1 MLHLTILSCSPDCP
15 WPNVPD
21 CGLTWCA
28 GPGVWWF
35 HVEYWCSG
43 FGCRLHGS
51 VSVGFPPSGCL
62 LCQGLSPLLFSSG
75 FGCLQ
80 RSLTCSWAAPASET
94 LHSAPRSW
102 APVSENLRTHQL
114 TNNFGYPIPH
124 PVGHDTADEQ
134 RAHKKHN
141 KRKKRKTII
150 LVM

>member
-1 MLHLTILSCSPDCP
+1 MSHPTILSLSLDCP

-51 VSVGFPPSGCL
+51 VSVGFPPFGCL
-62 LCQGLSPLLFSSG
+62 LCQGLSPPLFSSG
-75 FGCLQ
+75 VGCLQ

-114 TNNFGYPIPH
+114 TNNIGYLIH
-124 PVGHDTADEQ
+124 QSGGARHRRRTT
-134 RAHKKHN
+134 RTKKT
-141 KRKKRKTII
+141 K
-150 LVM
+150 